1 MNSDARPV
9 SENSA
14 DETAQLLQ
22 ILSGKYRTQ
31 ALSTLASLGVPDLLA
46 DEPRSLE
53 SLASTL
59 DCDAGKLDRLLRFT
73 VGLGF
78 LTCEEPSVFALTS
91 LGKQLCS
98 DALGPL
104 ATFVGSP
111 EQWDPWARL
120 RDSLGASSGA
130 GAESTPFENTFGVD
144 LYEYLAN
151 HPEAA
156 ARYDVAID
164 SFTQKEAREL
174 CSQFDFA
181 GYESLVDVGGGHGKL
196 LQEVLAQW
204 PNLRGVL
211 CDLPHVVE
219 RSKSRMSADV
229 ADRIT
234 LTGGDFF
241 EALPAGHDLY
251 CLKHVLHNWDDER
264 ATRLLKS
271 CADAL
276 PANGKVLVIEAILTP
291 DNRFDYARVMDL
303 EMGVLTPGRVR
314 RKPEYRQMFRAA
326 GLKLESVVPI
336 GSSWLLVGSRVKAED

>member
-1 MNSDARPV
+1 MSQEAVSKEQAGHSEDVARV
-9 SENSA
+9 L
-14 DETAQLLQ
+14 D

-31 ALSTLASLGVPDLLA
+31 ALSTIASLGVPDLLA
-46 DEPRSLE
+46 RK
-53 SLASTL
+53 ASTL
-59 DCDAGKLDRLLRFT
+59 DELVAELNCDAQRLDRLLRFT

-78 LTCEEPSVFALTS
+78 LAFDEATSLFALTS
-91 LGKQLCS
+91 VGEQLCS

-111 EQWDPWARL
+111 EQWDPWARM
-120 RDSLGASSGA
+120 RDSLKANDG
-130 GAESTPFENTFGVD
+130 STPFEQTFGVG

-164 SFTQKEAREL
+164 SFTQQEAREL
-174 CSQFDFA
+174 CKQFDFE
-181 GYESLVDVGGGHGKL
+181 GYDSLVDVGGGHGKL
-196 LQEVLAQW
+196 LHEVLSQW
-204 PNLRGVL
+204 PKLKGVL
-211 CDLPHVVE
+211 CDLAHVIE
-219 RSKSRMSADV
+219 GSRACLPQELE
-229 ADRIT
+229 DRIT

-241 EALPAGHDLY
+241 ESLPTGHDLY
-251 CLKHVLHNWDDER
+251 CLKHVLHNWDDAR
-264 ATRLLKS
+264 ATELLTS
-271 CADAL
+271 CSNAMNE
-276 PANGKVLVIEAILTP
+276 NGRILVIEAILTP

-336 GSSWLLVGSRVKAED
+336 GSSWLLVGKR

>member
-1 MNSDARPV
+1 VNQKAEAVEKGEAGHSEDVARV
-9 SENSA
+9 L
-14 DETAQLLQ
+14 D

-31 ALSTLASLGVPDLLA
+31 ALSTLASLGIPDLLA
-46 DEPRSLE
+46 AKPRRLDELVSE
-53 SLASTL
+53 L
-59 DCDAGKLDRLLRFT
+59 DCDGPRLDRLLRFT

-78 LTCEEPSVFALTS
+78 VAFDDSTS
-91 LGKQLCS
+91 LFSLTRVGEQLCS

-111 EQWDPWARL
+111 EQWDPWARM
-120 RDSLGASSGA
+120 RDSLAANDG
-130 GAESTPFENTFGVD
+130 STPYEKTFGVD
-144 LYEYLAN
+144 LYGYLAA

-164 SFTQKEAREL
+164 SFTQQEAREL
-174 CSQFDFA
+174 CQQFDFA
-181 GYESLVDVGGGHGKL
+181 DFESLVDVGGGQGKL
-196 LQEVLAQW
+196 LHEVLAKW
-204 PNLRGVL
+204 PTLKGVL
-211 CDLPHVVE
+211 CDLVHVVE
-219 RSKSRMSADV
+219 RSKACLPKEL

-241 EALPAGHDLY
+241 ESLPTGHDLY

-264 ATRLLKS
+264 ATALLTS
-271 CADAL
+271 CANAM
-276 PANGKVLVIEAILTP
+276 NSGGRVLVIEAILTP

-326 GLKLESVVPI
+326 GLSLETVVPI
-336 GSSWLLVGSRVKAED
+336 GSSWLLVGKR

>member
-1 MNSDARPV
+1 MNPGTKSVSKESDQREDVAH
-9 SENSA
+9 
-14 DETAQLLQ
+14 LLQ

-31 ALSTLASLGVPDLLA
+31 ALSTIASLGIPDLLA
-46 DEPRSLE
+46 DEPRTLDE
-53 SLASTL
+53 LASTL
-59 DCDAGKLDRLLRFT
+59 KCDASKLDRLLRFT
-73 VGLGF
+73 VGMGF
-78 LTCEEPSVFALTS
+78 LACEEPARFSLTS
-91 LGKQLCS
+91 VGKQLCS
-98 DALGPL
+98 EALGPL

-120 RDSLGASSGA
+120 RDSLTSESQ
-130 GAESTPFENTFGVD
+130 STPFETTFGVD
-144 LYEYLAN
+144 LYEYLADR
-151 HPEAA
+151 PEAA

-164 SFTQKEAREL
+164 SFTQQEAREL
-174 CSQFDFA
+174 CGQFDFT
-181 GYESLVDVGGGHGKL
+181 GFETPVDVGGGHGKL

-219 RSKSRMSADV
+219 RSKSRMSAEV

-241 EALPAGHDLY
+241 EALPTGHDLY

-264 ATRLLKS
+264 AAALLKS
-271 CADAL
+271 CAQAMSSG
-276 PANGKVLVIEAILTP
+276 GKVLVIEAILTP
-291 DNRFDYARVMDL
+291 DNRFDQARVMDF

-326 GLKLESVVPI
+326 GLSLESVVPI
-336 GSSWLLVGSRVKAED
+336 GSSWLLVGSRAKVEDA